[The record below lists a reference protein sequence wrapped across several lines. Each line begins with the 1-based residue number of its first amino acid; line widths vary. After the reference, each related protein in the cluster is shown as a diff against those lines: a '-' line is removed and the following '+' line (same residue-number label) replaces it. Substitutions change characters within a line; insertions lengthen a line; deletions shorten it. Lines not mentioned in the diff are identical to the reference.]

1 MALKLLGNRVMVKVD
16 EAKKT
21 EGGILLPESAQ
32 EKPQK
37 GVVVAVGEGKRLD
50 SGILVAPDVA
60 VGDHVIFAKY
70 GGTEIRDEGEDYT
83 VLDAE
88 SIYAKETG
96 CCCCKS
102 EPEAKPAAAKPAAKK
117 PAAPSK
123 PVAAKAKK

>member
-50 SGILVAPDVA
+50 NGILVAPDVA

-70 GGTEIRDEGEDYT
+70 GGTEIKDEGEDYI
-83 VLDAE
+83 VLDAD
-88 SIYAKETG
+88 SIYAKEPG
-96 CCCCKS
+96 CCCCGKS
-102 EPEAKPAAAKPAAKK
+102 EEKPAAAAKKPAAKK
-117 PAAPSK
+117 PAA
-123 PVAAKAKK
+123 KAKK

>member
-1 MALKLLGNRVMVKVD
+1 MVKVD

-37 GVVVAVGEGKRLD
+37 GVIVAVGEGKRLD
-50 SGILVAPDVA
+50 NGILVAPDVV

-70 GGTEIRDEGEDYT
+70 GGTEIKDEGEDFI

-88 SIYAKETG
+88 SIYAKESG
-96 CCCCKS
+96 CGCCCKS
-102 EPEAKPAAAKPAAKK
+102 EPEAKPAPAAKK
-117 PAAPSK
+117 PAAAAKK
-123 PVAAKAKK
+123 PAAKAKK